1 MKKLLKAVPFVTS
14 SVRGIRR
21 LLGITPDI
29 LSIRKQDSISPEIIR
44 KYFAGTEIYK
54 LHIGCQDHPLDGWL
68 NADIYPKQSQVIY
81 LDATKTFPFADN
93 TFSYIFS
100 EHMIEHISFQDG
112 FQMIMEC
119 YRILKPG
126 GKIRIA
132 TPDLAFL
139 MNLYAKPEE
148 ELHKSYTTFSKRYF
162 PDNHPVMT
170 GRVVNN
176 FFRDWGHKYIHDK
189 QSLAYLLEHAGFLEI
204 HFSEVGESSDP
215 PFKNLEKHGKE
226 ITETFNRLETLV
238 AQALKK

>member
-1 MKKLLKAVPFVTS
+1 MKKLFKKIPLIRSFVRST
-14 SVRGIRR
+14 RRFLGIR
-21 LLGITPDI
+21 PEI
-29 LSIRKQDSISPEIIR
+29 LNIRKQVSLSPEIIK

-54 LHIGCQDHPLDGWL
+54 LHIGCQDHPLDSWL
-68 NADIYPKQSQVIY
+68 NADVYPKHTQIIY
-81 LDATKTFPFADN
+81 LDATMTFPFADN

-100 EHMIEHISFQDG
+100 EHMIEHINLLEG
-112 FQMIMEC
+112 LQMIAEC
-119 YRILKPG
+119 YRVLKPG

-189 QSLAYLLEHAGFLEI
+189 QSLTYLLEHAGFLEI

-215 PFKNLEKHGKE
+215 TFKNLEKHGKE